1 MSYKNMLKKIL
12 LFAVV
17 LSCACASFAK
27 NKPEQKT
34 PPAFVE
40 TTRVT
45 LSGNQQNIS
54 STGDVVANPGIIV
67 RSEIAGRI
75 TQIFFKPGEKV
86 VAGAPLIE
94 IYPDVIK
101 AELAQCQADLK
112 LKQLSFERKAK
123 LYETRTVSKAEY
135 DDALAG
141 LNSAKAKVDEA
152 NAKLR
157 QTLLTASFS
166 GRVGINLVNLG
177 DYVNMGQD
185 LVSLQALDP
194 IYIDFS
200 IPEMYA
206 HQVRVNQ
213 EISVTSEASPNEIF
227 KGTVLAIDPLA
238 DSKTRSIKIRGIV
251 PNKEEKLLPGT
262 FVEVTLLTGKQQQA
276 IKIPQTA
283 IVYDAAGNYVYKV
296 VDGHAKK
303 TTVILGERDGTD
315 ILVKQGLNVGDV
327 VVIAGQL
334 KIAMDGAMVIMAPQ
348 KNN

>member
-1 MSYKNMLKKIL
+1 MLKKIL
-12 LFAVV
+12 L
-17 LSCACASFAK
+17 LSVILGCIHTCLAK
-27 NKPEQKT
+27 DKQEQKI

-45 LSGNQQNIS
+45 STGNQQELS
-54 STGDVVANPGIIV
+54 STGNVVANPGIIV

-112 LKQLSFERKAK
+112 LKQLSYERIAK
-123 LYETRTVSKAEY
+123 LYESHTVSKAEY
-135 DDALAG
+135 DNALAA
-141 LNSAKAKVDEA
+141 LDSAKAKQEEM

-166 GRVGINLVNLG
+166 GRTGINLVNLG
-177 DYVNMGQD
+177 DYVNVGQD
-185 LVSLQALDP
+185 LVSLQTLDP

-200 IPEMYA
+200 VPEMYV

-213 EISVTSEASPNEIF
+213 EISVTSESSPNEIF
-227 KGTVLAIDPLA
+227 KGTVFAIDPLA
-238 DSKTRSIKIRGIV
+238 DSKTRSIKIRAVV

-262 FVEVTLLTGKQQQA
+262 FVEVTLLSGKQQQV

-283 IVYDAAGNYVYKV
+283 VVYDAAGDYVYKV

-303 TTVILGERDGTD
+303 TAVVLGERDGTN
-315 ILVKQGLNVGDV
+315 ISVKQGLVVGDIV
-327 VVIAGQL
+327 VTAGQL
-334 KIAMDGAMVIMAPQ
+334 KIATDEAAVIIKQ
-348 KNN
+348 